1 MIESEIMKGNKF
13 FMYSRVK
20 KSKFKKVVKS
30 QFLVLPFFVGF
41 ATLFTGE
48 SVNTEA
54 HIKKSE
60 SVLAE
65 AAVVQ
70 PQNTDQTQAQT
81 VAAPENSQP
90 AAEEVSSAQPVTEV
104 AAPDTAAVQN
114 TTNVA
119 YNNTAY
125 ASQQAQAANAVS
137 NSNLANGNTAGA
149 TGSEAAAQMA
159 AATGVPQSTWEYIIA
174 RESNG
179 QVNAANGSG
188 ASGLFQTMPGWGSTA
203 TVQDQI
209 NSAINAYNS
218 QGLSAWG
225 M

>member
-1 MIESEIMKGNKF
+1 
-13 FMYSRVK
+13 MYSRVK
-20 KSKFKKVVKS
+20 KSKFKKAVKS
-30 QFLVLPFFVGF
+30 QLLVLPFFVGF

-60 SVLAE
+60 SVLAQ
-65 AAVVQ
+65 AAPVQ
-70 PQNTDQTQAQT
+70 SQNADQAQT
-81 VAAPENSQP
+81 NQTTPENNQP
-90 AAEEVSSAQPVTEV
+90 AEEAASTEAVTEV
-104 AAPDTAAVQN
+104 AAPDSATQ
-114 TTNVA
+114 NVA
-119 YNNTAY
+119 YESAY
-125 ASQQAQAANAVS
+125 APQNVQATNAVS
-137 NSNLANGNTAGA
+137 LANGNTAGA

-179 QVNAANGSG
+179 QVNATNGSG

-209 NSAINAYNS
+209 NSAINAYRA